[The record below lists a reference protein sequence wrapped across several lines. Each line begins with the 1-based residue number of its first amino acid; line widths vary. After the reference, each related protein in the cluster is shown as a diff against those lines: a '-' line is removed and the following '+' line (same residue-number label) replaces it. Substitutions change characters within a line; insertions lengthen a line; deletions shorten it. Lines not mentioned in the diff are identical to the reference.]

1 MQLRRIIAYF
11 GSTMVQVPF
20 SHLLGSLKLWTQPI
34 CVTIL
39 AVAIGGLP
47 SANPVEGGEP
57 ISGFSSDVE
66 TLSLGGRL
74 YDNLWNVV
82 GRRPPA
88 TAHPSFPEVVKTYNE
103 KTWRCVS
110 CHGWDYKGRD
120 GDLGQ
125 VSKDEAFASL
135 APAIGRNP
143 AELLRIIRTGTHKN
157 ITKVLSS
164 DQMKAL
170 SVFLSRGQHSIAYL
184 VDKSGAARGVSER
197 GKIIYDGACVRCH
210 QADGKAV
217 IYGEE
222 GDVASLGW
230 IARNRPAQALH
241 KIRNGVAKAD
251 MLTLRFMPLDQIAD
265 LLAYLQQLDP
275 QAPDL

>member
-1 MQLRRIIAYF
+1 
-11 GSTMVQVPF
+11 MVKVPL
-20 SHLLGSLKLWTQPI
+20 SHLLGSLKLCTQPI
-34 CVTIL
+34 CVMIL

-47 SANPVEGGEP
+47 GSNTVAGGEP

-66 TLSLGGRL
+66 TLNLGGRL

-82 GRRPPA
+82 GRRPPD
-88 TAHPSFPEVVKTYNE
+88 TAHPNFPEAVKTYNE

-110 CHGWDYKGRD
+110 CHGWDYRGRD
-120 GDLGQ
+120 GILGQ
-125 VSKDEAFASL
+125 VSQDEAFASL
-135 APAIGRNP
+135 APAIGRDP
-143 AELLRIIRTGTHKN
+143 AELLQIIMTGTHKK

-170 SVFLSRGQHSIAYL
+170 SVFLSRGQHSL
-184 VDKSGAARGVSER
+184 TDLLDKSGAARGVSER
-197 GKIIYDGACVRCH
+197 GKIIYDGACARCH

-230 IARNRPAQALH
+230 IARNRAAQALH
-241 KIRNGVAKAD
+241 KIRNGVPKAD
-251 MLTLRFMPLDQIAD
+251 MLKLRFMPLDQIAD

-275 QAPDL
+275 QVPDP